1 MTETNEKKTSPVRA
15 DGRLANEIRPV
26 TFQKNIAP
34 ATDGSVLISVGNTQ
48 VICSVGIE
56 ENIPRWMRAQNMT
69 SGWLTAEYR
78 MMPCSTNPRSQRESP
93 GGKLGGRTQE
103 IQRLIGRSLRA
114 VVDMEKLGKRTI
126 WIDCDVLQA
135 DGGTRTASITGGFV
149 ALRLAIDKLLQAGTL
164 ESDPIIESL
173 AAVSVGVVDGAPVL
187 DLDYP
192 EDYRAEVDMN
202 VVMTESGRF
211 VELQGSAEGE
221 PFSSTCLQEMIT
233 LAQKGIDDLLN
244 AQRAV

>member
-1 MTETNEKKTSPVRA
+1 MSEQTNVLRA
-15 DGRLANEIRPV
+15 DGRQINETRPV
-26 TFQKNIAP
+26 TFQRDIAP
-34 ATDGSVLISVGNTQ
+34 ATDGSVLISMGKTQ
-48 VICSVGIE
+48 VICSVSIE
-56 ENIPRWMRAQNMT
+56 EKIPGWMRAQNMT

-78 MMPCSTNPRSQRESP
+78 MMPCSTNPRSRRE
-93 GGKLGGRTQE
+93 GAKLGGRTQE

-149 ALRLAIDKLLQAGTL
+149 ALRIAVEKLLAAGKL
-164 ESDPIIESL
+164 EENPIIEGL
-173 AAVSVGVVDGAPVL
+173 AAVSVGVVDGRPVL

-192 EDYRAEVDMN
+192 EDFAAEVDMN

-221 PFSSTCLQEMIT
+221 PFEGSCLEELIA
-233 LAQKGIDDLLN
+233 LAKKGISDLLQ
-244 AQRAV
+244 AQRDA